1 MKAITK
7 IYSKFAPLLVVVAM
21 AAALLPFGTA
31 SATNFNKS
39 CSDIGSGSNRDTNII
54 ACNTQGG
61 NPAMSI
67 ILQVT
72 NFLAI
77 GVGIAVVGGI
87 VWGALMYISSNGDA
101 AKTKQ
106 AITIIVNAVI
116 GLLLFIFGW
125 ALVNALVPGGLL

>member
-7 IYSKFAPLLVVVAM
+7 IYSKLALLLVVVAM
-21 AAALLPFGTA
+21 TAALLPFSTA

-39 CSDIGSGSNRDTNII
+39 CSDIETNII
-54 ACNTQGG
+54 RCNTTGG

-67 ILQVT
+67 VLQVT
-72 NFLAI
+72 NFLAV

-87 VWGALMYISSNGDA
+87 VWGALLYISSNGDA
-101 AKTKQ
+101 AKAKQ